1 MSDRIQEKAAA
12 RKREKSASAARKTA
26 GKSPRSGKDLR
37 FDPITMGL
45 IKNYLSSVADE
56 MANTVIRTAYSTIV
70 RDCMDFSTAL
80 CDRTGQ
86 MVAQGLT
93 IPFQLGSIPFAL
105 RSTIKK
111 YAGRIFP
118 GDVFIMNDPFE
129 GGIHLPDIFLF
140 RPVFHEGELIGF
152 SAAVSHHLDIGGRV
166 PGSSA
171 CDNTEIFQEGLRLPP
186 LKLYDRGEPSES
198 IFQILE
204 KNVRVPVM
212 TLGDIRSNLAACRSG
227 EKGML
232 ELANAYG
239 AQALELYYAKLLDH
253 TETMVRAEIRKWP
266 DGDYCFTDYLD
277 DDGVDPEPIP
287 IKLKA
292 TVEGDSIT
300 IDFTGSSPQVR
311 GGINCPLPFTIS
323 CCGYAVR
330 AAMRA
335 DIPNT
340 SGLFRPIRV
349 IAPEGSILNPLM
361 PAASSMRGVVGFR
374 LADALFGALAQVVP
388 NIVPAAGEGGNSLI
402 IIGGYNK
409 QRQASIMFDL
419 VGGTW
424 GARPDKDG
432 NDGLTN
438 PGSVISN
445 IPAELMELEYPVRL
459 EQYSLAQDSGGA
471 GKYRGGVAVVRDWRF
486 LGDQE
491 ANLTIRSDRRDFP
504 PYGLYGGK
512 KGAPS
517 LNVVNPGT
525 ETQRILKTKVTDHL
539 LPGDMIRHVQPG
551 GGGWGDPLDRDP
563 MAVLRDVLNEK
574 VSLAKA
580 EELYG
585 VVISLETS
593 SVDAKATESKRA
605 ALRSAAPEIQGNAA
619 PEIQGN

>member
-1 MSDRIQEKAAA
+1 MTFNSNNSAEKMTA
-12 RKREKSASAARKTA
+12 KVQVIPETNVPPQDPTSA
-26 GKSPRSGKDLR
+26 PEV
-37 FDPITMGL
+37 DPITLGL
-45 IKNYLSSVADE
+45 IRNYLSSIADE

-80 CDRTGQ
+80 CDRNGR
-86 MVAQGLT
+86 MIAQGLT

-105 RSTIKK
+105 GATLSK
-111 YAGRIFP
+111 YQGRINP

-140 RPVFHEGELIGF
+140 RPIFYREELIGF

-171 CDNTEIFQEGLRLPP
+171 CDNTEIFQEGLRIPP

-198 IFQILE
+198 IFHILE

-212 TLGDIRSNLAACRSG
+212 TLGDLRSNLAACKSG

-232 ELANAYG
+232 RLAETYG
-239 AQALELYYAKLLDH
+239 LETLELYYAKLLDY
-253 TETMVRAEIRKWP
+253 TETMVRSEIRKWQN
-266 DGDYCFTDYLD
+266 GEYSFTDYLD
-277 DDGVDPEPIP
+277 DDGVDPDPIA
-287 IKLKA
+287 IKVKMI
-292 TVEGDSIT
+292 VEDDSIT
-300 IDFTGSSPQVR
+300 IDFTGTSPQVR
-311 GGINCPLPFTIS
+311 GGINCPLPFTTS
-323 CCGYAVR
+323 CCGYALRSV
-330 AAMRA
+330 MRT

-349 IAPEGSILNPLM
+349 IAPEGSILNPVM

-374 LADALFGALAQVVP
+374 LADALFGALAQVAP
-388 NIVPAAGEGGNSLI
+388 RAVPAAGEGGNSLI

-409 QRQASIMFDL
+409 SRCPFIMFDL

-438 PGSVISN
+438 PASVIAN

-459 EQYSLAQDSGGA
+459 EQYALTRDSGGA
-471 GKYRGGVAVVRDWRF
+471 GKYRGGLAVVRDWRF
-486 LGDQE
+486 LGDQS

-504 PYGLYGGK
+504 PYGLFGGG

-517 LNVVNPGT
+517 RNIVNPGT
-525 ETQRILKTKVTDHL
+525 PAERVLKTKVTDTL
-539 LPGDMIRHVQPG
+539 RPGDVIRHVQPG
-551 GGGWGDPLDRDP
+551 GGGWGDPLERDP
-563 MAVLRDVLNEK
+563 AAVLRDVINDK
-574 VSLAKA
+574 VSSAKA

-585 VVISLETS
+585 VVIDTARSQ
-593 SVDAKATESKRA
+593 VDKATTERK
-605 ALRSAAPEIQGNAA
+605 RSAMRSNPGGHLQ
-619 PEIQGN
+619 P